1 MGYIT
6 ELDYA
11 RVRHKSTGLVG
22 MVVPEWF
29 GGRWASWKRVQVL
42 IENGNGSYVS
52 KMLLAEELEVIERLD
67 PAQVDH
73 SLFSLNHSPKKG
85 EVNGSAP
92 LEVRPA

>member
-11 RVRHKSTGLVG
+11 RVKHKPTGIIG

-29 GGRWASWKRVQVL
+29 GWRWASWKQVQVL
-42 IENGNGSYVS
+42 IENGGGPSVS
-52 KMLLAEELEVIERLD
+52 RVFLVSELEVIERLD

-73 SLFSLNHSPKKG
+73 SLFSLNGSPDG
-85 EVNGSAP
+85 EPDGSS
-92 LEVRPA
+92 

>member
-11 RVRHKSTGLVG
+11 QVRHKPTGQVG

-29 GGRWASWKRVQVL
+29 GFRWASFKQVQVL
-42 IENGNGSYVS
+42 ITNGNGSPKSRIFPV
-52 KMLLAEELEVIERLD
+52 AELEVLERLD

-73 SLFSLNHSPKKG
+73 SLFSLANPLPK
-85 EVNGSAP
+85 NGGG
-92 LEVRPA
+92 V